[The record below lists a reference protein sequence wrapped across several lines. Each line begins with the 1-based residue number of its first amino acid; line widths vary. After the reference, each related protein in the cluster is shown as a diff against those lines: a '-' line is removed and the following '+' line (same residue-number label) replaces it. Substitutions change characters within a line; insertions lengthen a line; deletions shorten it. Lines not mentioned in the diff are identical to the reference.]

1 MVILSGTSAPAL
13 SQKIAEILKIPVVKR
28 EIGRFPG
35 GEIRVRILDD
45 LSRKTVV
52 LLQSL
57 ENPIHDH
64 LMELLLLAD
73 ATKRCGSSRV
83 IVLIPYLGYSKQD
96 QIFRSGEPLSSRV
109 IAQAINTAGYDRA
122 VLLELHNENILTFFR
137 PKAADLSLKAVFADK
152 MKPTLQENALVISP
166 DDGGL
171 RRSLEFANLLG
182 APFAKL
188 SKTRDLA
195 TGEVRIHRV
204 SIPVS
209 GRQCF
214 IFDDMISTGATVVE
228 AAAFLSEAGARSITV
243 CATHGLFTKGWES
256 FVRARIDRLLV
267 SDSVPLPAGA
277 PTYVEVVSAAP
288 MFAQTLR
295 EYERA

>member
-1 MVILSGTSAPAL
+1 MVILSGTSNPAL
-13 SQKIAEILKIPVVKR
+13 SQEIAGILHVPVVKR
-28 EIGRFPG
+28 EMSRFPG
-35 GEIRVRILDD
+35 GEIRVRMLEDV
-45 LSRKTVV
+45 SGETVV

-73 ATKRCGSSRV
+73 AAKRCGSSSL

-96 QIFRSGEPLSSRV
+96 KIFRSGEPLSSRV

-122 VLLELHNENILTFFR
+122 VLLELHSKNILTFFR
-137 PKAADLSLKAVFADK
+137 PKAADLSLKAIFADK
-152 MKPTLQENALVISP
+152 IKPTRKGNALVISP

-171 RRSLEFANLLG
+171 KRSLEFSTLLG

-188 SKTRDLA
+188 SKTRDRA

-214 IFDDMISTGATVVE
+214 IFDDMISTGATVIE
-228 AAAFLSEAGARSITV
+228 AAAFLSGAGARSITI
-243 CATHGLFTKGWES
+243 CATHGVFTKGWEP
-256 FVRARIDRLLV
+256 FVHARIDRLLV
-267 SDSVPLPAGA
+267 SNSVPLPVGA
-277 PTYVEVVSAAP
+277 PPYVEVVSAAP
-288 MFAQTLR
+288 ALAQALR

>member
-1 MVILSGTSAPAL
+1 MVILSGTSNQAL
-13 SQKIAEILKIPVVKR
+13 SQEIAEILKIQVVKR

-45 LSRKTVV
+45 LSRETVV
-52 LLQSL
+52 LIQSL

-73 ATKRCGSSRV
+73 ATKKFRSSRL

-109 IAQAINTAGYDRA
+109 IAQAINTTEYDRA
-122 VLLELHNENILTFFR
+122 VFLELHSENILAFFR
-137 PKAADLSLKAVFADK
+137 PNATDLSLKMVFADK
-152 MKPTLQENALVISP
+152 IRPTLQGNALVISP

-171 RRSLEFANLLG
+171 KRSREFATLLG

-188 SKTRDLA
+188 SKTRDR
-195 TGEVRIHRV
+195 TIGEVRIHRV
-204 SIPVS
+204 SAPVS

-214 IFDDMISTGATVVE
+214 IFDDMISTGATVIE
-228 AAAFLSEAGARSITV
+228 ATAFLSGAGARSITV
-243 CATHGLFTKGWES
+243 CATHGLFTKGWEL
-256 FVRARIDRLLV
+256 FVNARVDRLLV
-267 SDSVPLPAGA
+267 SDSVPLPPGA
-277 PTYVEVVSAAP
+277 PGYVEVVSTAP
-288 MFAQTLR
+288 TLAQALR
-295 EYERA
+295 ECERA